1 MRSGLEAGPE
11 KGERGRPGFRSLF
24 TVRCSLPYNLP
35 MTEIRLSVGRGPS
48 SSEYDLVIAGAGPA
62 GLTAAIYAARFGLKT
77 IVLEKLAPGG
87 QIATADLVENYPGFP
102 EGIAGAKLG
111 ELMEAQARRFGAEI
125 ITDGIASI
133 RHTGPGQAFSLPS
146 GWKARPGQGFILS
159 VESGAEFMAGAV
171 IIATGADPKKLEIP
185 GEAELTGRGVSYCAV
200 CDGMLFRGRTVA
212 VIGGGDSALSE
223 ARYLASLAEK
233 VFLIHRR
240 TEFKA
245 QDYIVEQVRNLK
257 NVEFLTPYVPVE
269 IKGKDRVEAMVL
281 ENRETH
287 EKKEIA
293 LDGVFV
299 YVGLVPNSGPF
310 LELVDADENGFIL
323 TDPYMRTKTEGLFAA
338 GDVRAK
344 PLRQVS
350 TAVGDGA
357 LAAQG
362 AYEFLK
368 G

>member
-1 MRSGLEAGPE
+1 MG
-11 KGERGRPGFRSLF
+11 
-24 TVRCSLPYNLP
+24 
-35 MTEIRLSVGRGPS
+35 IHLSAGRGSS
-48 SSEYDLVIAGAGPA
+48 SSEHDLVIAGAGPA
-62 GLTAAIYAARFGLKT
+62 GLTAAIYGARFGLRT
-77 IVLEKLAPGG
+77 LVLEKLAPGG

-102 EGIAGAKLG
+102 EGISGAKLG
-111 ELMEAQARRFGAEI
+111 ELMEAQARKFGAEI
-125 ITDGIASI
+125 TTDGITSI
-133 RHTGPGQAFSLPS
+133 HRHDGVFALIT
-146 GWKARPGQGFILS
+146 
-159 VESGAEFMAGAV
+159 ESGAEFRAGAV

-200 CDGMLFRGRTVA
+200 CDGMLFKGKTVA

-223 ARYLASLAEK
+223 SRYLASLAGK
-233 VFLIHRR
+233 VYLIHRR
-240 TEFKA
+240 TEYRA
-245 QDYIVEQVRNLK
+245 QDYIVQKIRELPNL
-257 NVEFLTPYVPVE
+257 EELLPYVPLE
-269 IKGKDRVEAMVL
+269 IKGKDRVEAMVI

-293 LDGVFV
+293 LDGVFI
-299 YVGLVPNSGPF
+299 YVGLVPNSGLF
-310 LELVDADENGFIL
+310 LEMVDADENGFIL
-323 TDPYMRTKTEGLFAA
+323 TDPLMRTKTEGLFAA

>member
-1 MRSGLEAGPE
+1 ME
-11 KGERGRPGFRSLF
+11 
-24 TVRCSLPYNLP
+24 VRFSA
-35 MTEIRLSVGRGPS
+35 SKSPS
-48 SSEYDLVIAGAGPA
+48 SGDYELAIAGAGPA
-62 GLTAAIYAARFGLKT
+62 GLTAAIYGARFGLKT
-77 IVLEKLAPGG
+77 IMLEKLAPGG

-102 EGIAGAKLG
+102 EGIGGARLG

-125 ITDGIASI
+125 TADGIASI
-133 RHTGPGQAFSLPS
+133 KHAGQRQAFSLHT
-146 GWKARPGQGFILS
+146 
-159 VESGAEFMAGAV
+159 ESGAEFKAGAV

-200 CDGMLFRGRTVA
+200 CDGMLFKGKTVA

-223 ARYLASLAEK
+223 ARYLSSLAER
-233 VFLIHRR
+233 VYLIHRR
-240 TEFKA
+240 TEFRA
-245 QDYIVEQVRNLK
+245 QDYLVQEIRKLPNLE
-257 NVEFLTPYVPVE
+257 VITPYIPLE
-269 IKGKDRVEAMVL
+269 IKGKDRVEAMIL
-281 ENRETH
+281 ENRETQ
-287 EKKEIA
+287 EKREIA
-293 LDGVFV
+293 IDGVFV

-323 TDPYMRTKTEGLFAA
+323 TDPLMRTKTEGLFAA

-350 TAVGDGA
+350 TAIGDGA

-362 AYEFLK
+362 AYEFLR